1 LFPHLLVMSKV
12 RQLLKNM
19 ITSKVSLSFASFS

>member
-1 LFPHLLVMSKV
+1 LCSHLLVMSKV

-19 ITSKVSLSFASFS
+19 IAFKVSLSFASFS